1 MAKKSKLK
9 SEDPS
14 HQDEQVIDCK
24 VVVLVDVIILI
35 QSVRWDHAKV
45 TIVLKLRK
53 LIRMDFR

>member
-35 QSVRWDHAKV
+35 QNAAQVFGGIMQK
-45 TIVLKLRK
+45 
-53 LIRMDFR
+53 